1 MWNNVDIPLKM
12 VVFPWKMVIFHSY
25 VDGNDIYTYIWLMV
39 DLPLWKMMVCEFVS
53 WDDEPFP
60 IYEKIENDPNDQANI
75 YIYSIYTLA
84 DESAVS
90 QMNTNNTLRQTQ
102 CHKPSNLRMDYSI
115 AIENGPNRNSWFAE
129 LKDGDF
135 LVRKLLAYQYIHL
148 QWDPFMSMDWFCWEK
163 PFTPETPGPVFCWF
177 WWGKPWE
184 FRLRCSL
191 PIQWF

>member
-1 MWNNVDIPLKM
+1 
-12 VVFPWKMVIFHSY
+12 
-25 VDGNDIYTYIWLMV
+25 
-39 DLPLWKMMVCEFVS
+39 MMVCEFVS

-115 AIENGPNRNSWFAE
+115 AIENGPNRNS
-129 LKDGDF
+129 
-135 LVRKLLAYQYIHL
+135 
-148 QWDPFMSMDWFCWEK
+148 
-163 PFTPETPGPVFCWF
+163 
-177 WWGKPWE
+177 
-184 FRLRCSL
+184 
-191 PIQWF
+191 